1 MLMASPAGGS
11 ADVVARSPAGDEVFT
26 LDLRVTASAPAG
38 AAGRSDSDDGCS
50 STCELSNCV
59 TESADPS

>member
-1 MLMASPAGGS
+1 MLTASPAGGS
-11 ADVVARSPAGDEVFT
+11 TDVTVAGGEFT
-26 LDLRVTASAPAG
+26 LDLRVTAAVPAG

-59 TESADPS
+59 TESAAPS

>member
-1 MLMASPAGGS
+1 MLMASPS
-11 ADVVARSPAGDEVFT
+11 VVVARSPATDEEFT

-38 AAGRSDSDDGCS
+38 AVGRSDSDDCNP
-50 STCELSNCV
+50 TCELSTCV

>member
-1 MLMASPAGGS
+1 VLMASAVG
-11 ADVVARSPAGDEVFT
+11 AVTRSPARDEEFT
-26 LDLRVTASAPAG
+26 LDLRVTATAPAG
-38 AAGRSDSDDGCS
+38 AAGRPGSDDGCS